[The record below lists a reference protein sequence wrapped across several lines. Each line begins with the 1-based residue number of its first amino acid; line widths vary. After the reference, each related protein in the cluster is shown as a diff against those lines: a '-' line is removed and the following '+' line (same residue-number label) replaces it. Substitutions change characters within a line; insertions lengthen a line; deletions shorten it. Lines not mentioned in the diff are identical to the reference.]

1 VFLFLAFL
9 ERVEQPERAINR
21 LREFKLTEP
30 FVVRA
35 RSAAAALSA
44 EVPLFGGLRS
54 LATGADEDRL
64 ILCSLM
70 PHMDAA
76 EAERLVQRI
85 QLEMD
90 ADEPPMGT
98 IIAVPMVGAPSAQST
113 RR

>member
-9 ERVEQPERAINR
+9 NRVEQPERAINR
-21 LREFKLTEP
+21 FREFKLADP

-54 LATGADEDRL
+54 LAVGADEDRL

-70 PHMDAA
+70 AGIDAA
-76 EAERLVQRI
+76 EAARLVQRI

-90 ADEPPMGT
+90 VDEPPMGT
-98 IIAVPMVGAPSAQST
+98 IVAMPVVAAPG
-113 RR
+113 RG